1 MVRITLYDYIVA
13 YILVKEITAVAN
25 TATAGYQQIKKVI
38 FKNCVPFSSCIRRIN
53 NTQIDDAQYIVMQ

>member
-25 TATAGYQQIKKVI
+25 TATAGHAA
-38 FKNCVPFSSCIRRIN
+38 N
-53 NTQIDDAQYIVMQ
+53 NNGYI